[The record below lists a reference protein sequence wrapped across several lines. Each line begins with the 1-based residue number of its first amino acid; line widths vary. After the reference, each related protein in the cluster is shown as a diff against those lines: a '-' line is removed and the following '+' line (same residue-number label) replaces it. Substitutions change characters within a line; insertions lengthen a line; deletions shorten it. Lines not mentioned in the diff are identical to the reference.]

1 MSPAAQSTARPS
13 ATQQALRSIP
23 PPPAPADKVVTQVD
37 VNGATA
43 TRKPTAAP
51 ATFTRKSSTPTAPGT
66 TSSWW
71 WLFVVAGVIGLGA
84 ATIPWYRRRRMAR
97 SV

>member
-1 MSPAAQSTARPS
+1 M
-13 ATQQALRSIP
+13 
-23 PPPAPADKVVTQVD
+23 
-37 VNGATA
+37 
-43 TRKPTAAP
+43 
-51 ATFTRKSSTPTAPGT
+51 TFTTKASTTTAPGT

-97 SV
+97 SVSTAIDVTGSGDVADRLLHAIERGRERVGGELVGAEGLRDIGDRGPI